1 MKCIWERRATAIKHC
16 IICIATVSCAFS
28 PTLFMLRVNKMEREK
43 QSTEPRGTI
52 LSSVSQ
58 SELEVS
64 ISGVCFVDF
73 VSLFVNGE
81 CQSKSTP

>member
-16 IICIATVSCAFS
+16 IICIATVSCAFT
-28 PTLFMLRVNKMEREK
+28 PKLFMLRVNKMG